1 MYVDIPY
8 VLDSVLGSEARVR
21 VVRFLSTETERASS
35 VSEIARGTGL
45 TKQGVLKA
53 LQHLVAEGVVVRS
66 GSGRSNVYAFR
77 ADSPLLAP
85 IRALFEA
92 EVLMT
97 ASLVSELKHALAE
110 VHSIDAAWVTGWP
123 GTSSEPLEVHVLS
136 DASALAQAR
145 SDTREALL
153 SIEASH
159 DKVIEVIVHTPSDLE
174 TGDPGAVTMLAGIPV
189 GSAARSRGVVR
200 KGETRARLMM
210 QAVARIMAE
219 EPSLRGRAIRHVD
232 MLLREDRG
240 MAANDLK
247 EWAQILETYSDQRL
261 NDFLNS
267 GSDRAM
273 RLYQSMPF
281 LAVLTPRE
289 RSRLQDMMD
298 DER

>member
-1 MYVDIPY
+1 MHVDTPY

-21 VVRFLSTETERASS
+21 IVRFLSTETERPSS

-45 TKQGVLKA
+45 TKQGALKA

-77 ADSPLLAP
+77 VDSPLLAP

-92 EVLMT
+92 EVLMR
-97 ASLVSELKHALAE
+97 ASLVSELKHALAH

-123 GTSSEPLEVHVLS
+123 DTSSEPLEVHVLS
-136 DASALAQAR
+136 DASELALAR
-145 SDTREALL
+145 SETRDTLL
-153 SIEASH
+153 PIESSH
-159 DKVIEVIVHTPSDLE
+159 DKVIEVIVHTPADLE
-174 TGDPGAVTMLAGIPV
+174 TGDPGAVTMLAGTPV
-189 GSAARSRGVVR
+189 GSSARQRGPAH
-200 KGETRARLMM
+200 KDETRVRLMM
-210 QAVARIMAE
+210 QAVARILAE
-219 EPSLRGRAIRHVD
+219 EPSLRGRAIRHVHT
-232 MLLREDRG
+232 LLSEDQG

-247 EWAQILETYSDQRL
+247 EWAQILEAYSDQRL
-261 NDFLNS
+261 NEFLTS
-267 GSDRAM
+267 GSARAM

-281 LAVLTPRE
+281 LAVLTRSE